1 MKKILKNNIKT
12 IKDLSIVIASNLK
25 GVNNFHV
32 NQINNYAAH
41 GIQIILSIPPNFEIV
56 DAYNIGFSK
65 NVSIIKSKFIGQVNQ
80 RQYAFQFCKTD
91 FVIQMDDD
99 IEFGIEK
106 VNYLLSEFKK
116 LPLKSCLAPYL
127 NLEINSYSRNINLLK
142 NIFLY
147 CSLNPKSGSI
157 SRSSFPIPHNINF
170 TSNLYSEEEV
180 SWLPGG
186 ILILRKEDIITKN
199 YFPFKGK
206 AYCEDLIHSFYLK
219 ENGVKLYLSKKVFFN
234 TEVQSYRDLDLI
246 GFLNL
251 IRHDL
256 LIRNY
261 YRKLIKNKLLPLLI
275 AYSFIV
281 LSFLCTKIKRNFLKF
296 KNKKFFFIVFK

>member
-1 MKKILKNNIKT
+1 MKT
-12 IKDLSIVIASNLK
+12 FKDLSIVIASNLK
-25 GVNNFHV
+25 SINYFYI
-32 NQINNYAAH
+32 NQINKYAAH
-41 GIQIILSIPPNFEIV
+41 SIQVILSIPPNFEII

-80 RQYAFQFCKTD
+80 RQYAFQFCKTP

-106 VNYLLSEFKK
+106 VNYLLLEFKK

-127 NLEINSYSRNINLLK
+127 NLEINFYSRNINLLK

-147 CSLNPKSGSI
+147 CSFNPKSGCI
-157 SRSSFPIPHNINF
+157 SGSSFPIPHKITN
-170 TSNLYSEEEV
+170 TSNLNNEEEV

-219 ENGVKLYLSKKVFFN
+219 KNGVKLYVSKKVFFN
-234 TEVQSYRDLDLI
+234 TEVQSYRDLDLA
-246 GFLNL
+246 GFINL

-256 LIRNY
+256 VIRNY
-261 YRKLIKNKLLPLLI
+261 YRKLIKNKLLPFLI

-281 LSFLCTKIKRNFLKF
+281 ISFFCTKIKRNFF
-296 KNKKFFFIVFK
+296 

>member
-1 MKKILKNNIKT
+1 MKT

-25 GVNNFHV
+25 NINQLHI
-32 NQINNYAAH
+32 NQINKYAEH
-41 GIQIILSIPPNFEIV
+41 GIQIILSIPSNLEII

-65 NVSIIKSKFIGQVNQ
+65 NISIIKSKTIGQVNQ
-80 RQYAFQFCKTD
+80 RQYAFQFCKSS
-91 FVIQMDDD
+91 FIIQMDDD
-99 IEFGIEK
+99 IEFCIEK
-106 VNYLLSEFKK
+106 INCLLSEFKK

-127 NLEINSYSRNINLLK
+127 NLEKNSYTRNKNFLK

-147 CSLNPKSGSI
+147 CSLNPKSGTI
-157 SRSSFPIPHNINF
+157 ARSSFPIPHNINN
-170 TSNLYSEEEV
+170 TSNLESKEEV

-206 AYCEDLIHSFYLK
+206 AYCEDLIHSHYLK
-219 ENGVKLYLSKKVFFN
+219 KNGVKLYLSKNIFFN
-234 TEVQSYRDLDLI
+234 TEVQSYRDLNLD

-251 IRHDL
+251 IMHDF

-261 YRKLIKNKLLPLLI
+261 YRKLKKNKLLPFLL

-281 LSFLCTKIKRNFLKF
+281 LSFFSTKIKRNYLNF
-296 KNKKFFFIVFK
+296 KNK